1 MSAVQGSGAEGI
13 RADGTRADRIREVLR
28 LAQPSAR
35 RFAPGLIWGVLS
47 AGAAVS
53 LLAVSGWL
61 IVSASIVDS
70 LVPLS
75 VAVVGVRFF
84 AVTRAV
90 TRYLE
95 RLSGHDAALRQL
107 AATRA
112 DMVRRLIP
120 VSPAGLGRTDR
131 GKVLSALVDDVE
143 NLQNLPLRV
152 VQPLGVSTVVAVG
165 AVVFVAFV
173 SPVAAVTLVVCLLVA
188 GAAAVGMGWLFGAR
202 AEAAVSARR
211 ADLSAALVDYFGSLD
226 VLLAYGAEP
235 AARERVTT
243 ADAALRRDVTRAS
256 LAQAVA
262 AGVVSAVAGAASVWA
277 LSAAAPGLSTGAI
290 DGPWLA
296 VVVLVPM
303 VVFEVF
309 GAVPIAAA
317 SWRSVRASA
326 ARIVDVLPDR
336 MPPELRSDDGVE
348 FAAGAGDGAANAAA
362 GAGADRGSGADAAAG
377 ASAGGGAGA
386 DVDANAGV
394 RPGAD
399 AGRDADAGA
408 GADAGAWADAGAG
421 AGATAETA
429 AVERAITAQRTP
441 TIELREVTASWP
453 GGAPALRGV
462 TLDLRPGERVLVA
475 GPSGAGKSSLAAVLV
490 GFLAAQGV
498 YRVGG
503 VDAAALSGP
512 ALRRVVGLCEQS
524 PQLFDEDIRQNLLF
538 ARDTA
543 TDDELLAVLDR
554 VGLGTWVRER
564 GGLDARVGDR
574 GALVSGGQAQRIALA
589 RALLRGFPVLV
600 LDEPT
605 AGVDPDASD
614 ALLRDL
620 LGAAGSQSVLL
631 ISHVA
636 PPAGSVDRVV
646 RLDGG
651 RTV

>member
-1 MSAVQGSGAEGI
+1 MKNI
-13 RADGTRADRIREVLR
+13 LR
-28 LAQPSAR
+28 LAQPPVR
-35 RFAPGLIWGVLS
+35 RFLPGLIWGVLS

-84 AVTRAV
+84 AVSRAV
-90 TRYLE
+90 FRYLE

-107 AATRA
+107 ATTRS

-120 VSPAGLGRTDR
+120 LSPAGLGKTDR
-131 GKVLSALVDDVE
+131 GQVLSALVDDVE

-152 VQPLGVSTVVAVG
+152 VQPLAVTGVVAVG

-173 SPVAAVTLVVCLLVA
+173 SPPAALTLAVCLVAAALVA
-188 GAAAVGMGWLFGAR
+188 IGLGWVFGSR
-202 AEAAVSARR
+202 AELRISSLR
-211 ADLSAALVDYFGSLD
+211 AELSASVVDYFGSLD

-235 AARERVTT
+235 EASMRVER
-243 ADAALRRDVTRAS
+243 ADGALRRAVTRAS

-262 AGVVSAVAGAASVWA
+262 AGVVSVLAGVASVWVLA
-277 LSAAAPGLSTGAI
+277 VTAPGLATGAI

-309 GAVPIAAA
+309 GAVPIAAS

-326 ARIVDVLPDR
+326 QRIVDVLPSSV
-336 MPPELRSDDGVE
+336 PSELRT
-348 FAAGAGDGAANAAA
+348 
-362 GAGADRGSGADAAAG
+362 
-377 ASAGGGAGA
+377 
-386 DVDANAGV
+386 
-394 RPGAD
+394 D
-399 AGRDADAGA
+399 AGTDEA
-408 GADAGAWADAGAG
+408 
-421 AGATAETA
+421 
-429 AVERAITAQRTP
+429 P
-441 TIELREVTASWP
+441 TGSALHLQDISASWP

-462 TLDLRPGERVLVA
+462 SFDLAAGERVLVS

-490 GFLAAQGV
+490 GFLRSEGV
-498 YRVGG
+498 YTIGG
-503 VDAAALSGP
+503 ADAATLSGP
-512 ALRRVVGLCEQS
+512 ALRRIVGLCEQS

-538 ARDTA
+538 ARDNA
-543 TDDELLAVLDR
+543 TDEELIAVLDR
-554 VGLGTWVRER
+554 VGLGAWVRER

-605 AGVDPDASD
+605 AGVDPEASD

-620 LGAAGSQSVLL
+620 LGAAGEQSVLL
-631 ISHVA
+631 ISHVE
-636 PPAGSVDRVV
+636 PPRGTVDRVV
-646 RLDGG
+646 RIEGG

>member
-1 MSAVQGSGAEGI
+1 MNET
-13 RADGTRADRIREVLR
+13 TRSDRVREVLR
-28 LAQPSAR
+28 LAQPPFR
-35 RFAPGLIWGVLS
+35 RFLPGLIWGVLS
-47 AGAAVS
+47 AAAAVS

-75 VAVVGVRFF
+75 IAVVGVRFF

-107 AATRA
+107 ATTRS

-120 VSPAGLGRTDR
+120 LSPAGLGATDR
-131 GKVLSALVDDVE
+131 GQVLAALVDDVE

-152 VQPLGVSTVVAVG
+152 VQPLAVSGVVALG
-165 AVVFVAFV
+165 AVGFLAFV
-173 SPVAAVTLVVCLLVA
+173 SPPAALTLAVCLLVA
-188 GAAAVGMGWLFGAR
+188 ALAAVGLGWIFGSR

-211 ADLSAALVDYFGSLD
+211 AEVSAALVDYFGSLD
-226 VLLAYGAEP
+226 VLLAFGAG
-235 AARERVTT
+235 AQARERIRV
-243 ADAALRRDVTRAS
+243 ADAALRRVVGRAS

-262 AGVVSAVAGAASVWA
+262 AGVVSLMAGAASVWA
-277 LSAAAPGLSTGAI
+277 LAVAAPGLATGAI
-290 DGPWLA
+290 DAPWLA
-296 VVVLVPM
+296 VAVLVPM

-326 ARIVDVLPDR
+326 ERIVDVLPEQ
-336 MPPELRSDDGVE
+336 MPPELRTDAGEDVAVDGVP
-348 FAAGAGDGAANAAA
+348 ALTL
-362 GAGADRGSGADAAAG
+362 R
-377 ASAGGGAGA
+377 
-386 DVDANAGV
+386 
-394 RPGAD
+394 
-399 AGRDADAGA
+399 
-408 GADAGAWADAGAG
+408 
-421 AGATAETA
+421 GATAH
-429 AVERAITAQRTP
+429 
-441 TIELREVTASWP
+441 WP
-453 GGAPALRGV
+453 GGAPALTGV
-462 TLDLRPGERVLVA
+462 DLDLAPGERVLVSGA
-475 GPSGAGKSSLAAVLV
+475 SGAGKSSLAAALV
-490 GFLAAQGV
+490 GFLRVDGE
-498 YRVGG
+498 YRIGDL
-503 VDAAALSGP
+503 DAAALSGP
-512 ALRRVVGLCEQS
+512 SLRRVVGLCEQQ
-524 PQLFDEDIRQNLLF
+524 PQLFDEDVRQNLLF

-543 TDDELLAVLDR
+543 TDEELLAVLDR
-554 VGLGTWVRER
+554 VGLAAWVRER

-605 AGVDPDASD
+605 AGVDPEASD

-620 LGAAGSQSVLL
+620 LQATGEQSVLL

-636 PPAGSVDRVV
+636 PPAGTVDRVV
-646 RLDGG
+646 RIEGG

>member
-1 MSAVQGSGAEGI
+1 MTET
-13 RADGTRADRIREVLR
+13 TRGDRVREVLR
-28 LAQPSAR
+28 LAQPPFR
-35 RFAPGLIWGVLS
+35 RFLPGLIWGVLS
-47 AGAAVS
+47 AAAAVS

-75 VAVVGVRFF
+75 IAVVGVRFF

-107 AATRA
+107 ATTRS

-120 VSPAGLGRTDR
+120 LSPAGLGATDR
-131 GKVLSALVDDVE
+131 GQVLAALVDDVE

-152 VQPLGVSTVVAVG
+152 VQPLAVSGVVALG
-165 AVVFVAFV
+165 AVGFLAFV
-173 SPVAAVTLVVCLLVA
+173 SPPAALTLAVCLLVA
-188 GAAAVGMGWLFGAR
+188 ALAAVGLGWIFGSR

-211 ADLSAALVDYFGSLD
+211 AEVSAALVDYFGSLD
-226 VLLAYGAEP
+226 VLLAFGAE
-235 AARERVTT
+235 AQARERIRV
-243 ADAALRRDVTRAS
+243 ADAALRRVVGRAS

-262 AGVVSAVAGAASVWA
+262 AGVVSLMAGVASVWA
-277 LSAAAPGLSTGAI
+277 LAVAAPGLATGAI
-290 DGPWLA
+290 DAPWLA
-296 VVVLVPM
+296 VAVLVPM

-326 ARIVDVLPDR
+326 ERIVDVLPER
-336 MPPELRSDDGVE
+336 MPPELRTD
-348 FAAGAGDGAANAAA
+348 
-362 GAGADRGSGADAAAG
+362 
-377 ASAGGGAGA
+377 AGA
-386 DVDANAGV
+386 DVEVKGV
-394 RPGAD
+394 PALTLR
-399 AGRDADAGA
+399 
-408 GADAGAWADAGAG
+408 
-421 AGATAETA
+421 GATAH
-429 AVERAITAQRTP
+429 
-441 TIELREVTASWP
+441 WP
-453 GGAPALRGV
+453 GGAAALTGV
-462 TLDLRPGERVLVA
+462 DLDLAPGERVLVSGA
-475 GPSGAGKSSLAAVLV
+475 SGAGKSSLAAALV
-490 GFLAAQGV
+490 GFLRVDGE
-498 YRVGG
+498 YRIGDH
-503 VDAAALSGP
+503 DAAALSGP
-512 ALRRVVGLCEQS
+512 ALRRVVGLCEQQ
-524 PQLFDEDIRQNLLF
+524 PQLFDEDVRQNLLF

-554 VGLGTWVRER
+554 VGLAAWVRER

-605 AGVDPDASD
+605 AGVDPEASD

-620 LGAAGSQSVLL
+620 LEATGEQSVLL

-636 PPAGSVDRVV
+636 PPAGTVDRVV
-646 RLDGG
+646 RIEGG

>member
-1 MSAVQGSGAEGI
+1 MSSI
-13 RADGTRADRIREVLR
+13 RSESRALRIREVLR
-28 LAQPSAR
+28 LAQPPFL
-35 RFAPGLIWGVLS
+35 RFLPGLVWGVLS

-75 VAVVGVRFF
+75 IAVVGVRFF

-107 AATRA
+107 ADTRA
-112 DMVRRLIP
+112 DMVRRLTP
-120 VSPAGLGRTDR
+120 LSPAGLGRTDHGR
-131 GKVLSALVDDVE
+131 VLSALVDDVE

-152 VQPLGVSTVVAVG
+152 VQPLAVSGVVALG
-165 AVVFVAFV
+165 AVGFLLFV
-173 SPVAAVTLVVCLLVA
+173 SVPAALTLAVCLVVAAL
-188 GAAAVGMGWLFGAR
+188 AAVGLGWLFGSR
-202 AEAAVSARR
+202 AEAVVSTRR
-211 ADLSAALVDYFGSLD
+211 GDLTAALTDYIGGLD

-235 AARERVTT
+235 QARERVQQ
-243 ADAALRRDVTRAS
+243 ADAALRRAVGRAS

-277 LSAAAPGLSTGAI
+277 LAAAAPGLVTGAI

-296 VVVLVPM
+296 VAVLVPM

-326 ARIVDVLPDR
+326 ERIVDVLPDR
-336 MPPELRSDDGVE
+336 MPEQLRSDDGADTE
-348 FAAGAGDGAANAAA
+348 IDGTPAL
-362 GAGADRGSGADAAAG
+362 RLR
-377 ASAGGGAGA
+377 
-386 DVDANAGV
+386 DV
-394 RPGAD
+394 R
-399 AGRDADAGA
+399 
-408 GADAGAWADAGAG
+408 
-421 AGATAETA
+421 AE
-429 AVERAITAQRTP
+429 
-441 TIELREVTASWP
+441 WP

-462 TLDLRPGERVLVA
+462 DLDLRPGERVLVS

-490 GFLAAQGV
+490 GFLRAEGS
-498 YRVGG
+498 YSVGG
-503 VDAAALSGP
+503 ISAGELSGP
-512 ALRRVVGLCEQS
+512 ALRRTIGLCEQS
-524 PQLFDEDIRQNLLF
+524 PQLLDEDIRQNLLF

-554 VGLGTWVRER
+554 VGLGEWVRDR

-574 GALVSGGQAQRIALA
+574 GGLVSGGQAQRIALA

-614 ALLRDL
+614 ALLADL
-620 LGAAGSQSVLL
+620 LGAAGEQSVLL

-636 PPAGSVDRVV
+636 PPEGSVDRVV
-646 RLDGG
+646 RLEDG

>member
-1 MSAVQGSGAEGI
+1 MNET
-13 RADGTRADRIREVLR
+13 TRSDRVREVLR
-28 LAQPSAR
+28 LAQPPFR
-35 RFAPGLIWGVLS
+35 RFLPGLIWGVLS
-47 AGAAVS
+47 AAAAVS

-75 VAVVGVRFF
+75 IAVVGVRFF

-107 AATRA
+107 ATTRS

-120 VSPAGLGRTDR
+120 LSPAGLGATDR
-131 GKVLSALVDDVE
+131 GQVLAALVDDVE

-152 VQPLGVSTVVAVG
+152 VQPLAVSGVVALG
-165 AVVFVAFV
+165 AVGFLAFV
-173 SPVAAVTLVVCLLVA
+173 SPPAALTLAVCLLVA
-188 GAAAVGMGWLFGAR
+188 ALAAVGLGWIFGSR

-211 ADLSAALVDYFGSLD
+211 AEVSAALVDYFGSLD
-226 VLLAYGAEP
+226 VLLAFGAE
-235 AARERVTT
+235 AQARERIRV
-243 ADAALRRDVTRAS
+243 ADAALRRVVGRAS

-262 AGVVSAVAGAASVWA
+262 AGVVSMMAGAASVWA
-277 LSAAAPGLSTGAI
+277 LAVAAPGLATGAI
-290 DGPWLA
+290 DAPWLA
-296 VVVLVPM
+296 VAVLVPM

-326 ARIVDVLPDR
+326 ERIVDVLPER
-336 MPPELRSDDGVE
+336 MPPELRT
-348 FAAGAGDGAANAAA
+348 
-362 GAGADRGSGADAAAG
+362 
-377 ASAGGGAGA
+377 
-386 DVDANAGV
+386 
-394 RPGAD
+394 D
-399 AGRDADAGA
+399 AGQDVEVEVEVEGVPALTLR
-408 GADAGAWADAGAG
+408 
-421 AGATAETA
+421 GATAH
-429 AVERAITAQRTP
+429 
-441 TIELREVTASWP
+441 WP
-453 GGAPALRGV
+453 GGAPALTGV
-462 TLDLRPGERVLVA
+462 DLDLAPGERVLVSGA
-475 GPSGAGKSSLAAVLV
+475 SGAGKSSLAAALV
-490 GFLAAQGV
+490 GFLRVDGE
-498 YRVGG
+498 YRIGDL
-503 VDAAALSGP
+503 DAAALSGP
-512 ALRRVVGLCEQS
+512 SLRRVVGLCEQQ
-524 PQLFDEDIRQNLLF
+524 PQLFDEDVRQNLLF

-543 TDDELLAVLDR
+543 TDEELLAVLDR
-554 VGLGTWVRER
+554 VGLAAWVRER

-605 AGVDPDASD
+605 AGVDPEASD

-620 LGAAGSQSVLL
+620 LQATGEQSVLL

-636 PPAGSVDRVV
+636 PPAGTVDRVV
-646 RLDGG
+646 RIEGG

>member
-1 MSAVQGSGAEGI
+1 MTASNPPES
-13 RADGTRADRIREVLR
+13 TRAGVTRSARIREVLQ
-28 LAQPSAR
+28 LAQPPAA
-35 RFAPGLIWGVLS
+35 RFAPGLVWGVLS

-107 AATRA
+107 ATTRA

-120 VSPAGLGRTDR
+120 LSPAGLGRTDR
-131 GKVLSALVDDVE
+131 GKVLSALVDDVG

-152 VQPLGVSTVVAVG
+152 VQPLGVSALVAVG

-173 SPVAAVTLVVCLLVA
+173 SPIAAVTLTVCLLVA
-188 GAAAVGMGWLFGAR
+188 GAAAVGMGWLFGSR

-235 AARERVTT
+235 TARARVAT
-243 ADAALRRDVTRAS
+243 ADAALRRVVSRAS

-262 AGVVSAVAGAASVWA
+262 AGVVSAMAGAASVWA
-277 LSAAAPGLSTGAI
+277 VAAAAPGMATGAI

-317 SWRSVRASA
+317 SWRSVTASA
-326 ARIVDVLPDR
+326 TRIVDVLPER
-336 MPPELRSDDGVE
+336 MPDELRTDDGTAAE
-348 FAAGAGDGAANAAA
+348 PAGAPAL
-362 GAGADRGSGADAAAG
+362 
-377 ASAGGGAGA
+377 
-386 DVDANAGV
+386 
-394 RPGAD
+394 
-399 AGRDADAGA
+399 
-408 GADAGAWADAGAG
+408 
-421 AGATAETA
+421 
-429 AVERAITAQRTP
+429 
-441 TIELREVTASWP
+441 ELRDVRASWP

-490 GFLAAQGV
+490 GFLKAEGS

-503 VDAAALSGP
+503 VDAATLEGP
-512 ALRRVVGLCEQS
+512 ALRRVVGLCEQN
-524 PQLFDEDIRQNLLF
+524 PQLFDEDVRQNLLF

-554 VGLGTWVRER
+554 VGLGAWVRER
-564 GGLDARVGDR
+564 GGLGARVGDR
-574 GALVSGGQAQRIALA
+574 GALVSGGQAQRLALA

-620 LGAAGSQSVLL
+620 LGAAGEQSVLL
-631 ISHVA
+631 ISHVE

-646 RLDGG
+646 RLEAG

>member
-1 MSAVQGSGAEGI
+1 MSETTGA
-13 RADGTRADRIREVLR
+13 RRVREVLR
-28 LAQPSAR
+28 LAQPPVAR
-35 RFAPGLIWGVLS
+35 FLPGLIWGVLS

-107 AATRA
+107 AATRS
-112 DMVRRLIP
+112 DLVRRLIP
-120 VSPAGLGRTDR
+120 LSPAGLGATDR
-131 GKVLSALVDDVE
+131 GQVLAALVDDVE

-152 VQPLGVSTVVAVG
+152 VQPLAVSGVVAVG
-165 AVVFVAFV
+165 AVGFLAFV
-173 SPVAAVTLVVCLLVA
+173 SPAAALTLAVCLVAAAL
-188 GAAAVGMGWLFGAR
+188 AAIGLGWVFGSR

-211 ADLSAALVDYFGSLD
+211 AEVSAALVDYLGSLD
-226 VLLAYGAEP
+226 VLLAYGAEGQ
-235 AARERVTT
+235 ARERIRV
-243 ADAALRRDVTRAS
+243 ADAALRRVVGRAS

-262 AGVVSAVAGAASVWA
+262 AGTVSLLAGAASVWA
-277 LSAAAPGLSTGAI
+277 LAAAAPGLTTGAI
-290 DGPWLA
+290 DAPWLA
-296 VVVLVPM
+296 VAVLVPM

-326 ARIVDVLPDR
+326 QRIVDVLPER
-336 MPPELRSDDGVE
+336 MPAELRT
-348 FAAGAGDGAANAAA
+348 
-362 GAGADRGSGADAAAG
+362 
-377 ASAGGGAGA
+377 
-386 DVDANAGV
+386 
-394 RPGAD
+394 D
-399 AGRDADAGA
+399 AGEDLGFD
-408 GADAGAWADAGAG
+408 
-421 AGATAETA
+421 
-429 AVERAITAQRTP
+429 RTP
-441 TIELREVTASWP
+441 RVSLRAVTADWP

-462 TLDLRPGERVLVA
+462 DLDLRPGERVLVT
-475 GPSGAGKSSLAAVLV
+475 GPSGAGKSSLAAALV
-490 GFLAAQGV
+490 GFLRVTGE
-498 YRVGG
+498 YRIDGH
-503 VDAAALSGP
+503 DAAALSGP
-512 ALRRVVGLCEQS
+512 ALRRVIGLTEQH
-524 PQLFDEDIRQNLLF
+524 PQLFDEDLRQNLLF

-543 TDDELLAVLDR
+543 TDADLLQVLDR
-554 VGLGTWVRER
+554 VGLGAWARER

-589 RALLRGFPVLV
+589 RALLHGFPVLV

-605 AGVDPDASD
+605 AGVDPEASD

-620 LGAAGSQSVLL
+620 LDAAGEQTVLL
-631 ISHVA
+631 ISHVD
-636 PPAGSVDRVV
+636 PPEGTVDRVV

-651 RTV
+651 RTL

>member
-1 MSAVQGSGAEGI
+1 MTLRPAQVIGE
-13 RADGTRADRIREVLR
+13 TRRQRIREVLR
-28 LAQPSAR
+28 LAQPPIG
-35 RFAPGLIWGVLS
+35 RFLPGLIWGVLS

-75 VAVVGVRFF
+75 IAVVGVRFF

-107 AATRA
+107 ASTRA
-112 DMVRRLIP
+112 DMVRRLTP
-120 VSPAGLGRTDR
+120 LSPAGLGATDR
-131 GKVLSALVDDVE
+131 GKILAALVDDVE

-152 VQPLGVSTVVAVG
+152 VQPLGVAALVAVG
-165 AVVFVAFV
+165 AVGFIAFV
-173 SPVAAVTLVVCLLVA
+173 SPPAALTLAVCLIVAA
-188 GAAAVGMGWLFGAR
+188 AAAIGLGWVFGSR
-202 AEAAVSARR
+202 AEALVSARR

-226 VLLAYGAEP
+226 VLLAYGAEEQARARI
-235 AARERVTT
+235 AA
-243 ADAALRRDVTRAS
+243 ADAELRRVVSRAS

-277 LSAAAPGLSTGAI
+277 LAAAAPGLATGAV

-296 VVVLVPM
+296 VAVLVPM
-303 VVFEVF
+303 VVFEIF

-317 SWRSVRASA
+317 SWRSVRSSA
-326 ARIVDVLPDR
+326 ERIVDVLPER
-336 MPPELRSDDGVE
+336 MPEELR
-348 FAAGAGDGAANAAA
+348 
-362 GAGADRGSGADAAAG
+362 
-377 ASAGGGAGA
+377 
-386 DVDANAGV
+386 
-394 RPGAD
+394 PD
-399 AGRDADAGA
+399 AGED
-408 GADAGAWADAGAG
+408 
-421 AGATAETA
+421 
-429 AVERAITAQRTP
+429 VEIGGTP
-441 TIELREVTASWP
+441 TVRLHSVRATWP
-453 GGAPALRGV
+453 GGAPALKGV
-462 TLDLRPGERVLVA
+462 DLDLRPGERVLVA
-475 GPSGAGKSSLAAVLV
+475 GPSGAGKSSLAAALV
-490 GFLAAQGV
+490 GFLRVEGE
-498 YRVGG
+498 YRIDGR
-503 VDAAALSGP
+503 DAAGLSGP
-512 ALRRVVGLCEQS
+512 ALRRIIGLCEQT

-543 TDDELLAVLDR
+543 TDDELYAVLDR
-554 VGLGTWVRER
+554 VGLGEWTRER

-614 ALLRDL
+614 TLLRDL
-620 LGAAGSQSVLL
+620 LEAAGDQSVLL

-636 PPAGSVDRVV
+636 PPAGTVDRVV
-646 RLDGG
+646 RLEDG

>member
-1 MSAVQGSGAEGI
+1 MSDGI
-13 RADGTRADRIREVLR
+13 RPVSRADRIREVLR
-28 LAQPSAR
+28 LAQPPFL
-35 RFAPGLIWGVLS
+35 RFLPGLVWGVLS

-75 VAVVGVRFF
+75 IAVVGVRFF

-107 AATRA
+107 STTRA
-112 DMVRRLIP
+112 DMVRRLTP
-120 VSPAGLGRTDR
+120 LSPAGLGRTDHGR
-131 GKVLSALVDDVE
+131 VLSALVDDVE

-152 VQPLGVSTVVAVG
+152 VQPLAVSGVVALG
-165 AVVFVAFV
+165 AVGFLLFV
-173 SPVAAVTLVVCLLVA
+173 SVPAALTLAVCLVVAAL
-188 GAAAVGMGWLFGAR
+188 AAVGLGWLFGSR
-202 AEAAVSARR
+202 AEAVVSTRR
-211 ADLSAALVDYFGSLD
+211 GDLTAALTDYIGGLD
-226 VLLAYGAEP
+226 VLLAYGAESQ
-235 AARERVTT
+235 ARERVQQ
-243 ADAALRRDVTRAS
+243 ADAALRRAVGRAS

-277 LSAAAPGLSTGAI
+277 LAAAAPGLVTGAI

-296 VVVLVPM
+296 VAVLVPM

-309 GAVPIAAA
+309 GVVPIAAA

-326 ARIVDVLPDR
+326 ERIVDVLPDR
-336 MPPELRSDDGVE
+336 MPEQLRSDDGADTE
-348 FAAGAGDGAANAAA
+348 IDGTPALRLHA
-362 GAGADRGSGADAAAG
+362 
-377 ASAGGGAGA
+377 
-386 DVDANAGV
+386 V
-394 RPGAD
+394 R
-399 AGRDADAGA
+399 
-408 GADAGAWADAGAG
+408 
-421 AGATAETA
+421 AE
-429 AVERAITAQRTP
+429 
-441 TIELREVTASWP
+441 WP

-462 TLDLRPGERVLVA
+462 DLELRPGERVLVS
-475 GPSGAGKSSLAAVLV
+475 GPSGAGKSSLASVLV
-490 GFLAAQGV
+490 GFLRAEGT
-498 YRVGG
+498 YSVGG
-503 VDAAALSGP
+503 IDASALSGE
-512 ALRRVVGLCEQS
+512 ALRRTIGLCEQS

-543 TDDELLAVLDR
+543 TDEELLAVLDR
-554 VGLGTWVRER
+554 VGLGEWVRDR

-574 GALVSGGQAQRIALA
+574 GGLVSGGQAQRIALA

-614 ALLRDL
+614 ALLADL
-620 LGAAGSQSVLL
+620 LGAAGEQSVLL

-636 PPAGSVDRVV
+636 PPAGSVDRIV
-646 RLDGG
+646 RLDDG